1 MKIKLDINCT
11 PEELR
16 TFLGLPDLGP
26 VHRQVVEGLAAKTAE
41 SLKAL
46 DAEAM
51 VKAWLASST
60 QGIEALQALW
70 AKNEVKNKQ

>member
-1 MKIKLDINCT
+1 VKIKLDINCT

-26 VHRQVVEGLAAKTAE
+26 LHRQVVEGLAAKTAE

-51 VKAWLASST
+51 IKSWLTSGA
-60 QGIEALQALW
+60 QGLEALQALW
-70 AKNEVKNKQ
+70 AKSGSKNK